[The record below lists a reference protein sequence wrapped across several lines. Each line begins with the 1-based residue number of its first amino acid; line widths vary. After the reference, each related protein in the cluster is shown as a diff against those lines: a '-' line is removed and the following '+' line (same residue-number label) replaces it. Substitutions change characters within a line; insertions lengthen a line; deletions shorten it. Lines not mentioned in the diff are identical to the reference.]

1 MELSH
6 LYWHFGNL
14 SVYKALNIPTTY
26 EAFTK
31 CAQGG
36 EAGSQYRY
44 LGNPRQN
51 QFDL

>member
-14 SVYKALNIPTTY
+14 SVYKALNIPTY

-31 CAQGG
+31 CTEGG
-36 EAGSQYRY
+36 GKQA
-44 LGNPRQN
+44 L
-51 QFDL
+51 DTVI